1 MKLKSLIH
9 SEKGKIIISILLGF
23 GIATLFR
30 KSCTDSKGNN
40 TCANYQIKQPDESTF
55 ESDGKCYTIQQ
66 IPSKCS
72 DKPYALIA

>member
-9 SEKGKIIISILLGF
+9 SEKGKIVISILLGF

-30 KSCTDSKGNN
+30 KSCTDSNGNN
-40 TCANYQIKQPDESTF
+40 TCAHYQIKKPDESTF
-55 ESDGKCYTIQQ
+55 ESDGKCYTIKQ
-66 IPSKCS
+66 IQTKCS

>member
-1 MKLKSLIH
+1 MKFKSIIH

-30 KSCTDSKGNN
+30 KSCTDSYGNN
-40 TCANYQIKQPDESTF
+40 TCANYKIKKPDESTF

-66 IPSKCS
+66 LPSKCS
-72 DKPYALIA
+72 NKPYVLIA

>member
-30 KSCTDSKGNN
+30 KSCTDSNGNN
-40 TCANYQIKQPDESTF
+40 TCANYKIKKPDESTF
-55 ESDGKCYTIQQ
+55 ESDGKCYTIKQV
-66 IPSKCS
+66 PSKCS
-72 DKPYALIA
+72 TKPYALIA